1 MRHPMRFRSSVG
13 FPTQRNEYS
22 LRAHQEYRSGGTL
35 RMIPGAV
42 GHNYSENHQW
52 LPVLGEAACL
62 ISQVATGA
70 KRHIE
75 RERSRCSGTLAFTS
89 GQTATSPSAQ
99 MRGWKKPTQLTQ

>member
-1 MRHPMRFRSSVG
+1 
-13 FPTQRNEYS
+13 
-22 LRAHQEYRSGGTL
+22 
-35 RMIPGAV
+35 MIPGAV
-42 GHNYSENHQW
+42 GHNYSEDHQW

>member
-1 MRHPMRFRSSVG
+1 
-13 FPTQRNEYS
+13 
-22 LRAHQEYRSGGTL
+22 
-35 RMIPGAV
+35 MIPGAV

-75 RERSRCSGTLAFTS
+75 RERSRCSGTLAF
-89 GQTATSPSAQ
+89 
-99 MRGWKKPTQLTQ
+99 